1 MIFFHSK
8 TNKMT
13 RTLLAALL
21 FAFIMVASPALS
33 YGQEQETEEPKKEF
47 RFADEDL
54 LKFYD
59 ANQEL
64 SVLQRETNE
73 RIAAVIEENGI
84 TMERF
89 NQIARA
95 SEMGALQGGLFSEEE
110 IAAFNTVAPA
120 ITAIQRDMQSMLQ
133 ATLMEKG
140 LTTEYYQEIMA
151 EFRSDQELQG
161 HVREL
166 LRERARQAARE
177 ARQREREEQEQNN
190 Q

>member
-1 MIFFHSK
+1 
-8 TNKMT
+8 MT
-13 RTLLAALL
+13 RTFLAATL
-21 FAFIMVASPALS
+21 FAFIIAAAPALT
-33 YGQEQETEEPKKEF
+33 YGQETEEPKKEF
-47 RFADEDL
+47 RFSDEDL
-54 LKFYD
+54 LNFYD
-59 ANQEL
+59 VNQEL

-73 RIAAVIEENGI
+73 RIEAAIIENGL

-110 IAAFNTVAPA
+110 IAAFNIAAPA
-120 ITAIQRDMQSMLQ
+120 ITAVQRDMQSMLQ

-140 LTTEYYQEIMA
+140 LTTEYYQEIMG
-151 EFRSDQELQG
+151 EFRSDAELQG

-177 ARQREREEQEQNN
+177 ARLREREEQEQNN
-190 Q
+190 